1 MGIEY
6 CRNRQK
12 GVKLVRGAYIEGE
25 RILAE
30 SLNKETAV
38 WSAKHETDK
47 KWVELEIILVVWQSA
62 SGLDI
67 ETGTIGL
74 VLICLIE
81 LFNLL
86 WQSFSEKY
94 FQLWCHCWHAD

>member
-6 CRNRQK
+6 CCNRQK

-47 KWVELEIILVVWQSA
+47 K
-62 SGLDI
+62 
-67 ETGTIGL
+67 
-74 VLICLIE
+74 
-81 LFNLL
+81 
-86 WQSFSEKY
+86 
-94 FQLWCHCWHAD
+94 

>member
-47 KWVELEIILVVWQSA
+47 K
-62 SGLDI
+62 
-67 ETGTIGL
+67 
-74 VLICLIE
+74 
-81 LFNLL
+81 
-86 WQSFSEKY
+86 
-94 FQLWCHCWHAD
+94 